1 MKFRTLIL
9 VFAIAVS
16 PAAFLRAQQSS
27 RADYFLVCAVT
38 RV

>member
-1 MKFRTLIL
+1 MKFRTVIL
-9 VFAIAVS
+9 VFATALL

-27 RADYFLVCAVT
+27 RVDYFLVCAVT